1 MMHEKDGLDELRLWF
16 IARKA
21 SFAQAGYKADLVES
35 PADRGKRSV
44 SVTIASDRKI
54 GQLVLWNS
62 GEAELGMADVA
73 SGEIAEERRE
83 ITSDIGLRDATM
95 TLMAWLMSL
104 QRDLHRT
111 LLLSLAGPLE
121 SSRMT
126 EPAHDLDIEIQELAR
141 RGSRMRYLVSS
152 CRATRT

>member
-1 MMHEKDGLDELRLWF
+1 MVANEMMHEKDGLDELRLWF

-121 SSRMT
+121 SST
-126 EPAHDLDIEIQELAR
+126 ND
-141 RGSRMRYLVSS
+141 
-152 CRATRT
+152 